1 AAQAAAQDAVDAAA
15 DAAEAVAGKS
25 NVLVQPNAPAAEF
38 ETDTTFWVDTSA
50 SGKNKPKAWDGSAWV
65 VVDDADIQQAA
76 QDAAGAQ
83 AAADA
88 AAQAATQAQQAAE
101 GKSTIFYGPTS
112 PTGAN
117 PANPVDG
124 DVFFVRDGNL
134 ATVEQWRYV
143 DGAWEQEKI
152 DGAVLANLD
161 AGTITAGFLDVAS
174 LVRAGAI
181 LADKLAVGGG
191 NELIED
197 AEFEHMGTT
206 WVVSQGDPADWS
218 VGPVSGR
225 PGNSLTY
232 DNLNA
237 GSYVDYVGSRPIRAR
252 VGDSYVFTVDAI
264 ADPLGI
270 LNVYAALIHA
280 DGSSNII
287 DVFSPFV
294 SAAWQLLELRFTLRD
309 DSPSY
314 TVQEGDTVAIW
325 IEIIAGSDKPSFNSP
340 SLKQLVGGTLIE
352 DGAIATEKLAA
363 DAVTVNELDVNEAL
377 VKS

>member
-1 AAQAAAQDAVDAAA
+1 
-15 DAAEAVAGKS
+15 
-25 NVLVQPNAPAAEF
+25 
-38 ETDTTFWVDTSA
+38 
-50 SGKNKPKAWDGSAWV
+50 
-65 VVDDADIQQAA
+65 
-76 QDAAGAQ
+76 
-83 AAADA
+83 
-88 AAQAATQAQQAAE
+88 
-101 GKSTIFYGPTS
+101 
-112 PTGAN
+112 
-117 PANPVDG
+117 
-124 DVFFVRDGNL
+124 
-134 ATVEQWRYV
+134 
-143 DGAWEQEKI
+143 
-152 DGAVLANLD
+152 
-161 AGTITAGFLDVAS
+161 
-174 LVRAGAI
+174 
-181 LADKLAVGGG
+181 
-191 NELIED
+191 
-197 AEFEHMGTT
+197 
-206 WVVSQGDPADWS
+206 
-218 VGPVSGR
+218 VSGR

-294 SAAWQLLELRFTLRD
+294 SAAWQSLELRFTLRD

-377 VKS
+377 VKSLVAEMMTSRTFRTAESGQRTQIDEDGIRTFNSNDDETAKLSAGSGGIVLEGNVQTTDGYIASTVGS